1 MKNII
6 ALFTVFLL
14 AFSLAACHKSDPE
27 GAIVE
32 KDNAL
37 VVNPGGNGSKAV
49 TYPIKSVFR
58 RSNELSSW
66 TSVRYSF
73 YQEAYTTYPRSDKP
87 FILLSGRVHKGEEL
101 TDSVKY
107 LDTITIQ
114 GLLRWSVKIG
124 GDFTIPLEEGQY
136 KGGNE
141 SVTEVRIESFCS
153 PDTHIVITTVEGDV
167 LVIRY
172 SGEVQ

>member
-37 VVNPGGNGSKAV
+37 VVNPEGNGSKAV

-73 YQEAYTTYPRSDKP
+73 YQEAYTTNR
-87 FILLSGRVHKGEEL
+87 LS
-101 TDSVKY
+101 
-107 LDTITIQ
+107 
-114 GLLRWSVKIG
+114 
-124 GDFTIPLEEGQY
+124 
-136 KGGNE
+136 
-141 SVTEVRIESFCS
+141 CS
-153 PDTHIVITTVEGDV
+153 PAVCTKGKNSLIP
-167 LVIRY
+167 
-172 SGEVQ
+172 